1 MLLFVLAYI
10 GGVLTIAS
18 PCILPVLPFVFARAD
33 QPFLRRGLPML
44 LGMAATF
51 AIIATLAAVGGG
63 WAVQANEYGR
73 YAAIALLALFGVTL
87 LFPELSDRLT
97 RPLVAVGGRLSESAD
112 RNEHAGGVWPSLLR
126 GVWPSLLL
134 GVATGLLWAPC
145 AGPVLGLILTGAAL
159 EGANVQTTLL
169 LLAYAAGAATSLALA
184 LLVGGRVFAAMKRSL
199 GAGEWVRRGLGAA
212 VLVAV
217 VAIAFGVDTGFLT
230 QVSLANTAS
239 LEQSLVDR
247 FRPAGGRVD
256 AKPQSSTVMAG
267 GAMMSANP
275 SMAMSAKPQSM
286 AMSADPGGRQGGEAS
301 SSTVMAGGAMMSAN
315 PSMAMTAKPRSMA
328 MSADPGGRQ
337 GGDASSSTV
346 MAGGAMM
353 SANPSMAITAKPQ
366 SMAMSADPGAMMKAA
381 PAAASENL
389 PVEGAL
395 PSLSGA
401 VEWLNSPPLTAE
413 SLKGKV
419 VLVDFWTYSCINC
432 LRSIP
437 YVRAWAQKYK
447 DQGLVVIGVHAPE
460 FPFEKNIDNVK
471 NAVARLKIDYPVAID
486 NDYAI
491 WRAFSNEYWP
501 ADYFIDAEGRI
512 RHHFFGEG
520 DYAQSEIAI
529 QELLAEAGKRD
540 LPASVVAVNA
550 TGAEAASDEPDV
562 KSPETYIGYTRAEN
576 FASPGGAVSDATHDY
591 SLADLELNHWGLAGD
606 WKVGGEYAT
615 LAKKDGAISFRFHAR
630 DLHLVLGPGADGAP
644 VRFRVT
650 VDGAAPGESH
660 GADVNADGEGVVTE
674 NRLYQLVR
682 QTGPIV
688 DRTFTIQFL
697 DPDVQAYAFTFG

>member
-33 QPFLRRGLPML
+33 QPFFRRGLPML
-44 LGMAATF
+44 LGMGLTF
-51 AIIATLAAVGGG
+51 AIVATLAAVGGG

-73 YAAIALLALFGVTL
+73 YVAIALLALFGVTL

-97 RPLVAVGGRLSESAD
+97 RPLVALGGRLSESAD
-112 RNEHAGGVWPSLLR
+112 RNETAGS
-126 GVWPSLLL
+126 VWPSLLL
-134 GVATGLLWAPC
+134 GIATGLLWAPC

-159 EGANVQTTLL
+159 QGANVQTTFL

-217 VAIAFGVDTGFLT
+217 VAIFFGVDTGFLT
-230 QVSLANTAS
+230 QISLANTAS
-239 LEQSLVDR
+239 LEQGLVDR
-247 FRPAGGRVD
+247 FHSPAGKVAAEPSSSVVMPEGGG
-256 AKPQSSTVMAG
+256 AMMSANAPTMAMTGKPAGQDGAEPSSSVVMNG

-275 SMAMSAKPQSM
+275 SM
-286 AMSADPGGRQGGEAS
+286 
-301 SSTVMAGGAMMSAN
+301 MSAN
-315 PSMAMTAKPRSMA
+315 APTMAMN
-328 MSADPGGRQ
+328 
-337 GGDASSSTV
+337 
-346 MAGGAMM
+346 
-353 SANPSMAITAKPQ
+353 ANPAAT
-366 SMAMSADPGAMMKAA
+366 MKAA
-381 PAAASENL
+381 EAPAPEAL

-401 VEWLNSPPLTAE
+401 VEWLNSPPLTPE
-413 SLKGKV
+413 QLKGKV

-437 YVRAWAQKYK
+437 YVRAWAEKYK

-460 FPFEKNIDNVK
+460 FAFEKNIGNVK
-471 NAVARLKIDYPVAID
+471 QAVEKLKIDYPVAID
-486 NDYAI
+486 NNYAI
-491 WRAFSNEYWP
+491 WRAFNNEYWP
-501 ADYFIDAEGRI
+501 ADYFIDAKGQI

-520 DYAQSEIAI
+520 DYAESEKVI
-529 QELLAEAGKRD
+529 QQLLAEAGKGN
-540 LPASVVAVNA
+540 LPVDMVSVSA
-550 TGAEAASDEPDV
+550 TGAEAAADAADV
-562 KSPETYIGYTRAEN
+562 KSPETYIGFARSEN
-576 FASPGGAVSDATHDY
+576 FASPGGAVGDSPHVY
-591 SLADLELNHWGLAGD
+591 STGDLSRLNDWGLSGD
-606 WKVGGEYAT
+606 WTVGGQSAT
-615 LAKKDGAISFRFHAR
+615 LNKTDGAISFRFHAR
-630 DLHLVLGPGADGAP
+630 DLHLVLGPSANGKP

-650 VDGAAPGESH
+650 VDGSAPGESH

-674 NRLYQLVR
+674 HRLYQLVR
-682 QTGPIV
+682 QSGPIK

-697 DPDVQAYAFTFG
+697 DPAVQAYAFTFG